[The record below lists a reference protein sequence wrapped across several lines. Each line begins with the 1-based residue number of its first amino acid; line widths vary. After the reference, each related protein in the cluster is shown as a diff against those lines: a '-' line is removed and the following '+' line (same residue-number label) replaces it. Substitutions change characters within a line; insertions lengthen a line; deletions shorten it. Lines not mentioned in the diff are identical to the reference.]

1 MNRYEGEERRQQ
13 SWHLEK
19 SISIG
24 HIITTLTV
32 SMSVLVW
39 ASNTE
44 TRITVLESEATHA
57 TEQNKATEQYVR
69 ESVVRIEA
77 AIVRM
82 EDVVRGKADK

>member
-1 MNRYEGEERRQQ
+1 MVKYEGEERRQQ

-32 SMSVLVW
+32 AASVFLW

-44 TRITVLESEATHA
+44 TRITLLEREALHA
-57 TEQNKATEQYVR
+57 KEQNQATEQYVR
-69 ESVVRIEA
+69 ESVSRIEA
-77 AIVRM
+77 SIIRM
-82 EDVVRGKADK
+82 EDIMRGKADK